1 MFDFQLPLGEEF
13 LEILNFCEIVDWEA
27 KDFWSMLETSGL
39 VYHEHKKLRSKTYAS
54 LQLLRKHGYLTV
66 ESAAYRKQLF
76 LYSQTEK
83 LINMRKTPAKKNK
96 VTILVSYKEELQLKI
111 NELRSQIEYAD
122 ELLVSFPELNKD
134 ILNFKSSLESQFKKH
149 QIETNTL
156 NSLIEFI

>member
-27 KDFWSMLETSGL
+27 KDFWNMLETSGL
-39 VYHEHKKLRSKTYAS
+39 VYHERKKLRTQTYAS

-96 VTILVSYKEELQLKI
+96 VTILVSYKEELQLKT
-111 NELRSQIEYAD
+111 NELISQIEYSA
-122 ELLVSFPELNKD
+122 ELLVSLPELEKE
-134 ILNFKSSLESQFKKH
+134 IINFRNSLEHQLKKH
-149 QIETNTL
+149 QVETNTL
-156 NSLIEFI
+156 NRLLEFI